1 VRAEEEATTTTAAPE
16 PAPSHD
22 GDTVVRDYANAFAS
36 SSHQRSSEDG
46 SLPSDDVDS
55 SPPERVRS
63 PSFTNESRSSSPSPS
78 AKPMEDEGPTDFSH
92 PAAVEAQRIIWL
104 PRDHLGLVHDLG
116 RDLDSRGIL
125 HSTEGAEMNGKGH
138 VNVIMAPPEEVQR
151 SAVPLPSPDDE
162 EVNDMRAT
170 SSWVKG
176 SGSNKV

>member
-1 VRAEEEATTTTAAPE
+1 MTTAAPE

-22 GDTVVRDYANAFAS
+22 GDTVVRDYAFAS

-46 SLPSDDVDS
+46 PLPPDDVNS
-55 SPPERVRS
+55 SPPERVPS

-78 AKPMEDEGPTDFSH
+78 AKPIEEEGPTDFSH

-104 PRDHLGLVHDLG
+104 PRDHLRLMHDLG

-125 HSTEGAEMNGKGH
+125 HSTEGAEMDSKGH
-138 VNVIMAPPEEVQR
+138 VNVTMAPPEEVQR
-151 SAVPLPSPDDE
+151 SLSGVVPLPSPDDE
-162 EVNDMRAT
+162 EV
-170 SSWVKG
+170 KG